1 MNGIYHNQFMIYV
14 FIHCMIVTVCTQYM
28 PKSNPPLVHP
38 YPNSENNLTQNAC
51 VPIACKSNDY
61 FKHFSE
67 LNESIMLNNLFKNV
81 IQ

>member
-38 YPNSENNLTQNAC
+38 YPNSENN
-51 VPIACKSNDY
+51 
-61 FKHFSE
+61 
-67 LNESIMLNNLFKNV
+67 
-81 IQ
+81 